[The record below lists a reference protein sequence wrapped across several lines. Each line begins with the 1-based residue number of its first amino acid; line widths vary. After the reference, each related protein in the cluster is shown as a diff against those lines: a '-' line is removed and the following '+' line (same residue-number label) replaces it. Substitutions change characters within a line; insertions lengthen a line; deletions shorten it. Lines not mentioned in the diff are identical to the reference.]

1 MSSYRE
7 MGNSLVSA
15 SLEALIQH
23 VAYYPDRSDFFN
35 FLLSSRLFLRPY
47 DLMTRVCRLCLE
59 QRRSGDDLPDQIRFY
74 EMAQKLVQ
82 LMTEWTETFPYDFS
96 DERIMGC
103 LGEITHHV
111 ISQDEYSL
119 RDIQQVTHRLKKR
132 LSVLVQYEEEFPALN
147 SVLAE
152 HPASLKSKN
161 ESGQRS
167 GILSVCDDPVILAQQ
182 LTHIEL
188 DRMSLIGPE
197 EFIQSFIVKTP
208 KVKRQSSN
216 LEAYV
221 KWFNR
226 LSSLVAT
233 EICMPT
239 KKKHRAR
246 VVKFF
251 IGVAQQ
257 CLDIGNFNSF
267 MAIIAGMNTSSV
279 SRLKKAWNK
288 DNTRTFKILEHL
300 MDPSYNFKNY
310 GTALCDA
317 TERSNTED
325 NIQEKIVIPFF
336 CLLMKDV
343 FFLDES
349 CANRLPN
356 GHINLEKLED
366 ITKPISKFLLWRQTI
381 CPFDREDKI
390 LQYLI
395 TTPVF
400 TEEEPQLTCD
410 KSKGNMETD
419 SHRSFWGF
427 LTQGFKK
434 NTKQ

>member
-1 MSSYRE
+1 MYSYRE

-23 VAYYPDRSDFFN
+23 VDYYPDRPYAYN
-35 FLLSSRLFLRPY
+35 FLLTSRLFLQPY
-47 DLMTRVCRLCLE
+47 DLMKRVCHLCLE
-59 QRRSGDDLPDQIRFY
+59 QRSEDDLQDQICFY
-74 EMAQKLVQ
+74 EVVKKLVQ
-82 LMTEWTETFPYDFS
+82 LMTEWTESFPYDFS
-96 DERIMGC
+96 DERMMHS
-103 LGEITHHV
+103 LRDITHHV
-111 ISQDEYSL
+111 AGVDEYSL
-119 RDIQQVTHRLKKR
+119 RDIQQVTHRLMKR
-132 LSVLVQYEEEFPALN
+132 LSVLVQYEEEFAALN

-197 EFIQSFIVKTP
+197 DFTQSFAVKTP

-251 IGVAQQ
+251 ISVAQQ

-267 MAIIAGMNTSSV
+267 MAIIAGMNMSSV

-310 GTALCDA
+310 RTALCDA
-317 TERSNTED
+317 TEKSNTED

-366 ITKPISKFLLWRQTI
+366 ITKPISKFLLWRQAICKFPRDDTI
-381 CPFDREDKI
+381 R
-390 LQYLI
+390 QHLI

-400 TEEEPQLTCD
+400 TEDELHLISD
-410 KSKGNMETD
+410 KSSGDVKD
-419 SHRSFWGF
+419 SHQSFWGF
-427 LTQGFKK
+427 LTKGFKK